1 MDRMSRR
8 DLLVTGSAVLTG
20 TLVRQDADAAETVAA
35 QPAAAQPVARAPQKP
50 APSPSDAPASRELA
64 VLTPLEPK
72 PGVGYELVCKTLT
85 KPLGG
90 TPVRMRTYCGMVPG
104 PLLKTKPGDTL
115 QVRVTNEL
123 PKNDSTG
130 WNGDHNVPHD
140 FSTTNLHMHGLDTR
154 PHLFEP
160 QGTTNPLAPMVAIE
174 PKQTY
179 DYSFPI
185 PADHPAGLFWYHPH
199 HHGSTAVQ
207 ASSGMAGGV
216 IVYGDIDKVPEIA
229 AARDI
234 PLVIQDLVLFESED
248 PLEKGLYCYE
258 PKQNAIWQT
267 FGGNVTIYDP
277 ATGKN
282 NPTNL
287 KGGFTTGDSARHLFL
302 LNGEPFFR
310 ELHNQE
316 SVQEPKTTQLP
327 PARFTMAPGEVVR
340 FRVLNGCNDNL
351 MPIVVEGHDMYLLA
365 MDGVNYPAPRV
376 MPAPAPGTNTPQA
389 LLAPANRAEFLIK
402 ASKTAGTYRLLQ
414 LEQDQQFI
422 HSAAK
427 TILEIVVTGAT
438 KDMGLPSAL
447 PPPKR
452 YYPLIQPSEVS
463 QVREIEFSGNFPAV
477 MNPYVGGDFSINNA
491 LYDEKACPVYV
502 TLDSVEQWNLEVG
515 DMQHGGSEGHPF
527 HIHVNHFEVISVGGA
542 QMLPGTIQDTIWVP
556 ADTTVVIRQKF
567 KEFNGKSVYHCH
579 ILPHEDT
586 GMMANFLIDTPPP
599 QRHTRHPAGIKGSGH
614 VSSRPTESHEE

>member
-1 MDRMSRR
+1 MSRR
-8 DLLVTGSAVLTG
+8 DLLVTGSAVIAG
-20 TLVRQDADAAETVAA
+20 TLVRHEAEAAAAAEQTAA
-35 QPAAAQPVARAPQKP
+35 PAARKP
-50 APSPSDAPASRELA
+50 PATIGEPYL
-64 VLTPLEPK
+64 LE
-72 PGVGYELVCKTLT
+72 CKWIEKTMA
-85 KPLGG
+85 G
-90 TPVRMRTYCGMVPG
+90 TRVKMRSYNGTVPG
-104 PLLKTKPGDTL
+104 PMLKTQPGDTL
-115 QVRVTNEL
+115 RVRVKNSL
-123 PKNDSTG
+123 PTYDSTG

-140 FSTTNLHMHGLDTR
+140 LNTTNLHLHGLDTR

-174 PKQTY
+174 PNGGTY
-179 DYSFPI
+179 DYALPI
-185 PADHPAGLFWYHPH
+185 PADHPPGLYWYHPH

-216 IVYGDIDKVPEIA
+216 IVFGDIDKVPQIA

-234 PLVIQDLVLFESED
+234 PLVVQDLVLFESET
-248 PLEKGLYCYE
+248 EAGLWLYE

-287 KGGFTTGDSARHLFL
+287 KGGFTTGDSALHFFL
-302 LNGEPFFR
+302 LNGEPFFK
-310 ELHNQE
+310 ETHNNN
-316 SVQEPKTTQLP
+316 SPQEPNTQQLP
-327 PARFTMAPGEVVR
+327 AARITMAPGEVVR
-340 FRVLNGCNDNL
+340 FRMLNGCNDNL
-351 MPIVVEGHDMYLLA
+351 MPIVVEGHEMYLLA

-402 ASKTAGTYRLLQ
+402 ASKTPGTYRILQ

-427 TILEIVVTGAT
+427 TLVEIVVSGAA
-438 KDMGLPSAL
+438 KDMAL
-447 PPPKR
+447 PTTLPTPKR

-463 QVREIEFSGNFPAV
+463 QVREIQFSGNFPAV

-527 HIHVNHFEVISVGGA
+527 HIHVNHFEVISIGGTPMA
-542 QMLPGTIQDTIWVP
+542 PGTIQDTIWVP
-556 ADTTVVIRQKF
+556 EDTTVVIRQKF
-567 KEFNGKSVYHCH
+567 KEFTGKSVYHCH

-586 GMMANFLIDTPPP
+586 GMMANFLIDTPAP
-599 QRHTRHPAGIKGSGH
+599 QQHTRHPVGIKGSGH
-614 VSSRPTESHEE
+614 VTSRPTEPHEE